1 MTNIHG
7 KKTLLLNGEKIEVN
21 FFNDVLGYTNLGA
34 ANGWKTRPA
43 VLSDVTDLKEIS
55 LSMHES
61 LYISQSKKLAF
72 WVDSSG

>member
-43 VLSDVTDLKEIS
+43 VLSGVTDLESIE
-55 LSMHES
+55 LTMHET
-61 LYISQSKKLAF
+61 LYVSQSKKLAY
-72 WVDSSG
+72 WADSSG

>member
-34 ANGWKTRPA
+34 ANGWMTRPA
-43 VLSDVTDLKEIS
+43 VLSGVTDLES
-55 LSMHES
+55 LELTMHET
-61 LYISQSKKLAF
+61 LYVSPSKKLAY

>member
-1 MTNIHG
+1 MQN
-7 KKTLLLNGEKIEVN
+7 KKFILKNGEQIEVN